1 MGRGCWWSTAAN
13 TQSDCDYSV
22 GAAHVFEND
31 WAADAGEATAA
42 QISVGVAITQSAPA
56 IVSLRESSRLTQ
68 CVAGPLK
75 RSLIE
80 PLLNPTEPET
90 VPKPV

>member
-1 MGRGCWWSTAAN
+1 MLVKHPRPKSL
-13 TQSDCDYSV
+13 SSCDYSV
-22 GAAHVFEND
+22 D
-31 WAADAGEATAA
+31 
-42 QISVGVAITQSAPA
+42 IA
-56 IVSLRESSRLTQ
+56 IVSPRESRRLTQ

-80 PLLNPTEPET
+80 PLLKPTEPET